1 MNKWRQRTW
10 QVEWKREREREK
22 TLGDAMRFS
31 TTNKRR
37 PTTGVCHVGSRPAEA
52 QSSALVR
59 MRYCEYCPIG
69 KCNDQRQEH
78 RQAGSGMTKGLR
90 TSAGLLRRRRPEE
103 GLQGSFLSS
112 SLSLTLEHAYHHDTT
127 PLASSPPASM
137 ESRRGNV

>member
-1 MNKWRQRTW
+1 M
-10 QVEWKREREREK
+10 EEREREK

-90 TSAGLLRRRRPEE
+90 TSAGLLLGGDGPKRVSKA
-103 GLQGSFLSS
+103 LS
-112 SLSLTLEHAYHHDTT
+112 SLSLSLEYADHHDTT